1 MSAIPF
7 KQPYQWYAVYVK
19 YKMEKKVCNEL
30 TRKEIEVYL
39 PLKKERRQWSDRIKM
54 IEEPLLWGYLFVRV
68 SNKEYDDVLVTKGAL
83 RYVCFDG
90 KAAPIPDRQIEDLK
104 IFMQFA
110 NESVVVTSERI
121 SRGDTV
127 KVCKG
132 PFRDILGEVVEIRG
146 KQRLV
151 LRLGSL
157 GYCVHTE
164 LGTNKVEI
172 IKKKTKTAYLIL
184 LMLFIPSSANFRF
197 MWPLLLALEDG
208 AITLGINYKALIC

>member
-1 MSAIPF
+1 MSTIPF
-7 KQPYQWYAVYVK
+7 KPLYHWYAVYVK
-19 YKMEKKVCNEL
+19 YKMEKKVYSEL
-30 TRKEIEVYL
+30 TRKGIEVYL

-83 RYVCFDG
+83 RYVCFEG
-90 KAAPIPDRQIEDLK
+90 KATPIPDRQIEDLK

-121 SRGDTV
+121 SKGDMV
-127 KVCKG
+127 RVCKG
-132 PFRDILGEVVEIRG
+132 PFRDIFGEVVEIRG
-146 KQRLV
+146 KERLV
-151 LRLGSL
+151 LRFGSL

-172 IKKKTKTAYLIL
+172 IKKKTK
-184 LMLFIPSSANFRF
+184 
-197 MWPLLLALEDG
+197 
-208 AITLGINYKALIC
+208 AISLVGQINA